1 LKYWKGLISSKYFRF
16 VLIPVKLMNL
26 NDFFVLIIQIENGE
40 FLTNGQA
47 DKEIVEWLNKSL

>member
-1 LKYWKGLISSKYFRF
+1 M
-16 VLIPVKLMNL
+16 IPVKLMNL

-47 DKEIVEWLNKSL
+47 DKEIDEWLNKSL